1 MTMRDKEYSTDNPH
15 PVDLHVGRRLR
26 GQRMLKGFSQEKLAD
41 TLGITFQQVQK
52 YENGTNRLS
61 ASRLFLISQAL
72 GVVPN
77 YFFDGITAAV
87 EASPL
92 LQAAEQKPEA
102 LGDTSSLLNTRESIE
117 LMRAYQQIQDPAA
130 RKQLVEIARNLAK
143 AYTVKK

>member
-15 PVDLHVGRRLR
+15 PVDIHVGRRLR
-26 GQRMLKGFSQEKLAD
+26 SQRMLKGLSQEKLAD
-41 TLGITFQQVQK
+41 SLGITFQQVQK

-61 ASRLFLISQAL
+61 ASRLFLVSQAL
-72 GVVPN
+72 DIGLG
-77 YFFDGITAAV
+77 YFFEGITGQV
-87 EASPL
+87 ESQPL
-92 LQAAEQKPEA
+92 QVAEKKA
-102 LGDTSSLLNTRESIE
+102 DMSDAGSLLNSRESIE